1 MSSEEAKITAALTAY
16 VRNAL
21 LCKTLGQDATTY
33 RELVKHV
40 SQVRGIVCGQ
50 HSQQAAAE
58 KHQLALLLQACTR
71 HVSYIR
77 SDHHGMLVAELL
89 AISLWICGEEV
100 LKGTLDFVVKLL
112 VANGSMVSFCL
123 RRLVFCLIPPNPLLE
138 APIPGETWQPPAQQA
153 AVQDH
158 IIKALADILL
168 LVPTAP
174 KTMLSEL
181 SQRMPFKI
189 VNRAAPCMYFR
200 AVYQLSQ
207 MPAGDC
213 LRDGLQAAMVDCLL
227 NIDVEIKW
235 QDIADQQADHVADEH
250 DSEDEQDVFALEG
263 RTGQDLQEQT
273 IQTLDEAAADPSI
286 SRGGWEGAAATQDV
300 VPVASTSDRSP
311 IDETADTLDS
321 LMELTFDHL
330 LWRCNDAAQLQ
341 RTWAVMLAA
350 FDRTLLHTYR
360 SKFTQFLVYYM
371 CQQSLL
377 GCASAFVSFL
387 LKRIHDPNRPAITR
401 TACAAYLASF
411 LARAKFL
418 PKPLLI
424 QSLLSMAQWCADYC
438 KTQDQRQLATSFP
451 ATSTF
456 ELGIQ
461 HQVFYAMCQGLLYA
475 FCYHL
480 DSLLSTDADD
490 MDAVDP
496 SQLHISDAAPPT
508 SKPEDKACM
517 QPADIRH
524 TLSDLLPRILHHRLS
539 PLTVCAPS
547 VAHQFLQQAQ
557 RLSLLDCTSLQTT
570 VASAHMQVRPLEM
583 FFPFDP
589 YLLRRSARFLKLP
602 SSYNTWGGGHQHDTD
617 ASHLSSDDELEVPE
631 GAESQTDSSSE
642 EEDAEFEPQSLQG
655 QSMGISFQSKPLG
668 ITRQCRDRMTSLQQ
682 ESKGLYKDSSLGSS
696 PKLMGSFEPI
706 PMSC

>member
-1 MSSEEAKITAALTAY
+1 MFAICATVSSRVSVLTAGLSN
-16 VRNAL
+16 V
-21 LCKTLGQDATTY
+21 Q
-33 RELVKHV
+33 
-40 SQVRGIVCGQ
+40 
-50 HSQQAAAE
+50 
-58 KHQLALLLQACTR
+58 
-71 HVSYIR
+71 
-77 SDHHGMLVAELL
+77 
-89 AISLWICGEEV
+89 EV

-138 APIPGETWQPPAQQA
+138 APVPGETWQPPAQQA

-207 MPAGDC
+207 MQAGDC
-213 LRDGLQAAMVDCLL
+213 LRD
-227 NIDVEIKW
+227 
-235 QDIADQQADHVADEH
+235 DHVADEH

-263 RTGQDLQEQT
+263 RTGHDLQEQT

-341 RTWAVMLAA
+341 RTWTVMLAA

-360 SKFTQFLVYYM
+360 SKFTQFLVYYL
-371 CQQSLL
+371 CQQSLS

-424 QSLLSMAQWCADYC
+424 QSLLSMAHWCAEYC
-438 KTQDQRQLATSFP
+438 KAQDQRQLAASCP

-480 DSLLSTDADD
+480 DSLLSTDAGDI
-490 MDAVDP
+490 DAADP
-496 SQLHISDAAPPT
+496 SQLHISDAPPPT
-508 SKPEDKACM
+508 SLSGDNACM

-539 PLTVCAPS
+539 ALTVCAPS

-557 RLSLLDCTSLQTT
+557 RLSLLDCTSLQTN
-570 VASAHMQVRPLEM
+570 VAAAHMQVRPLEM

-642 EEDAEFEPQSLQG
+642 EEDAEYDSQTSQG

-668 ITRQCRDRMTSLQQ
+668 ITRQCRDRMTTLQQ
-682 ESKGLYKDSSLGSS
+682 ESRGLHDDSSLGSS